1 MSTFCCW
8 KAISSLM
15 DSDVSNPHTITLQ
28 QRHVE
33 ELTLLWNPLLVQCV
47 YGYNDKALIPILNF
61 FFTLTHSGL
70 TFSAS
75 ITWLAFFSFYPLAA
89 QHSSF
94 LLHHNYFRQING
106 SSQSSFDYP
115 WEYNPFHISCS
126 YFLTRG
132 SQTWDAPFPEKN
144 CSSFSFFL
152 QTTSHSSV
160 WHFRVG
166 LGLLPFSY
174 PLTNH
179 FKASICMYHDPRQAF
194 RWHFSIGQ
202 LQKKSQRIG
211 HLNVQPV
218 WTQTGDWHADT
229 LRVIGYDTILRSIIP
244 P

>member
-1 MSTFCCW
+1 MSGAPAEVSTPAPRTIFTGCVVSRENHLGLPPPPRCVYLAWHDISDDRCIQQQVMSTFCCW

-47 YGYNDKALIPILNF
+47 YGYNDEALIPILNF

-106 SSQSSFDYP
+106 SSQSSFDHP

-126 YFLTRG
+126 YFLTQG
-132 SQTWDAPFPEKN
+132 SQTWDARFPEKN
-144 CSSFSFFL
+144 CSF
-152 QTTSHSSV
+152 
-160 WHFRVG
+160 
-166 LGLLPFSY
+166 
-174 PLTNH
+174 
-179 FKASICMYHDPRQAF
+179 C
-194 RWHFSIGQ
+194 
-202 LQKKSQRIG
+202 
-211 HLNVQPV
+211 
-218 WTQTGDWHADT
+218 
-229 LRVIGYDTILRSIIP
+229 LRL
-244 P
+244 